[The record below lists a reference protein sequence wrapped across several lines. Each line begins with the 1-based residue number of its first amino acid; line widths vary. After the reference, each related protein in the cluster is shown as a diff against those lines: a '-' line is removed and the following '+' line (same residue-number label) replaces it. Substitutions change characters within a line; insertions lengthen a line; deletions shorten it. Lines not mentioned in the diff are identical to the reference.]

1 MIWAVQPERAVI
13 TRNLRSA
20 MSAYARSTGQGA
32 SLEMGAAGAYSSGLD
47 YAVFNATVL
56 SEAVPTAELATS
68 LGRAE
73 AFYRRRGVKWS
84 CWLDE
89 AMVESPAGIDV
100 ARLLESLGL
109 RWLAEHEG
117 MIADTIKPDRRGLP
131 PIDARPVSNA
141 ASRADFV
148 RVCSQ
153 VFLLP
158 DLTARDIYGSPEFW
172 VDQMRGWVG
181 YDGNQPVCIA
191 VTAVAGDSI
200 GLYSVATMPSHRRRG
215 FGESITRH
223 ALSRAAAD
231 SGLERSILQ
240 STPAGRSLYRRM
252 GYQSR
257 TRISVWARQ

>member
-1 MIWAVQPERAVI
+1 MIWAVQPDRAI
-13 TRNLRSA
+13 IARNLRAA
-20 MSAYARSTGQGA
+20 MSAYARSTRQGA
-32 SLEMGAAGAYSSGLD
+32 ALEMGAAGAYHSGLD

-56 SEAVPTAELATS
+56 SEAVTMNELARM
-68 LGRAE
+68 LGQAQG
-73 AFYRRRGVKWS
+73 FYRQARAKWS

-89 AMVESPAGIDV
+89 AMVETPSGLDV

-109 RWLAEHEG
+109 RWIAEHEG
-117 MIADTIKPDRRGLP
+117 MIASSIRPARRNLVSVET
-131 PIDARPVSNA
+131 RPVADSQ
-141 ASRADFV
+141 SRSDFV

-158 DLTARDIYGSPEFW
+158 DLTAQEIYGSPEYW
-172 VDQMRGWVG
+172 DGHMRGWVG
-181 YDGNQPVCIA
+181 YDHDQPVSIA

-200 GLYSVATMPSHRRRG
+200 GLYSVATLPGYRRRG

-223 ALSRAAAD
+223 ALQQATDS

-257 TRISVWARQ
+257 TRISVWASQ